1 MPKPPARRKRRR
13 RSRARQQS
21 FEFPTRGGGRRHAGR
36 PTLFAERMG
45 PEHRKRR
52 AFRNRPVHVTMRM
65 RHDIRANLRRGKAWQ
80 HVRAVLRTT
89 REHLGCRIV
98 HFAVLG
104 NHLHLIVEAA
114 DDGALRAAM
123 KGFAVR
129 MAKRVNRCLVDAKGE
144 RRRGQVFAF
153 RYDTHVLDK
162 PLEARNAILYV
173 LNNAK
178 KHAAESGQRFD
189 RFWLDP
195 HSSAPTF
202 DGWIPEAEIWLSRP
216 PGDDE

>member
-1 MPKPPARRKRRR
+1 
-13 RSRARQQS
+13 
-21 FEFPTRGGGRRHAGR
+21 
-36 PTLFAERMG
+36 MG
-45 PEHRKRR
+45 PEHARRR

-65 RHDIRANLRRGKAWQ
+65 RHDVHANLRRGKAWQ
-80 HVRAVLRTT
+80 HARAVLRAT
-89 REHLGCRIV
+89 REHLDCRIV

-129 MAKRVNRCLVDAKGE
+129 MARRVNACLVGANGLARK
-144 RRRGQVFAF
+144 GQVFAF
-153 RYDTHVLDK
+153 RYDTHVLDR
-162 PLEARNAILYV
+162 PLETRNVILYV

-178 KHAAESGQRFD
+178 KHAAESGRRFD

-195 HSSAPTF
+195 FSSAPYF
-202 DGWIPEAEIWLSRP
+202 DGWIPEAEIWLARP
-216 PGDDE
+216 PDDDRALVARPTHWLLTTGWRKHGLLDPGTLPKLHA

>member
-1 MPKPPARRKRRR
+1 
-13 RSRARQQS
+13 
-21 FEFPTRGGGRRHAGR
+21 
-36 PTLFAERMG
+36 MG
-45 PEHRKRR
+45 PDHGRRR
-52 AFRNRPVHVTMRM
+52 AFCNRPVHVTMRM
-65 RHDIRANLRRGKAWQ
+65 RQDVGVNLRQGKVWQ
-80 HVRAVLRTT
+80 HVRAVLRKT

-114 DDGALRAAM
+114 DDAALRAAM

-129 MAKRVNRCLVDAKGE
+129 MARRVNACLTCPLRGE
-144 RRRGQVFAF
+144 PRKGQVFAF

-162 PLEARNAILYV
+162 PLEARRVILYV

-178 KHAAESGQRFD
+178 KHAAESGRRLD

-195 HSSAPTF
+195 HSSAPYF
-202 DGWIPEAEIWLSRP
+202 DGWIPEAEIWLARPGGDDDLAATPRHWLLTTGWRKHGLLDPGELPKLRARP
-216 PGDDE
+216 PARTRG